1 MISKVLCSL
10 GFHKMYYTDPLQ
22 GICSPQKC
30 RRCSHYVKGVE
41 WDRVPPMPK
50 CKPPKREGSNE

>member
-10 GFHKMYYTDPLQ
+10 GFHSMYYTAPLQ
-22 GICSPQKC
+22 GICSPRKC
-30 RRCSHYVKGVE
+30 RRCSYYVKGVE

-50 CKPPKREGSNE
+50 CKPPKRS